1 MSLSRALPARCLL
14 VLTLATLA
22 ACTAQPLYREV
33 RKPAPGGGFYI
44 ERIRLQPGEKLEKPV
59 RSKTKQSAP
68 ALAQTS
74 ASGTLPEAKVGQE
87 LPSATPVSA
96 PSTAARADR
105 KPWWRFWGRKP
116 VEAPAKPVDDG
127 SYWIGEGVTG
137 KPKIV
142 ISLGEQ
148 VVRYYKGAELVG
160 LSPMSSGREGFQT
173 VVGKFAVSEKDEDH
187 KSSLY
192 GNYVD
197 QEGVVL
203 KEDVDVRKDPRPAGA
218 KFDGAD
224 MRWFMRITG
233 AIGMH
238 EGYLPGFP
246 ASHGCIRLPSRMA
259 KIFYEATPHGT
270 AVEIVP

>member
-1 MSLSRALPARCLL
+1 MNLSRVLPARCFL
-14 VLTLATLA
+14 VFIAATMA
-22 ACTAQPLYREV
+22 ACTTQPQYREV

-44 ERIRLQPGEKLEKPV
+44 ERIPLRPGEKLEKPA
-59 RSKTKQSAP
+59 RQAP
-68 ALAQTS
+68 
-74 ASGTLPEAKVGQE
+74 EKVKAAPTE
-87 LPSATPVSA
+87 T
-96 PSTAARADR
+96 PSTAAASQPVASAPVAEIPKEQTGK

-116 VEAPAKPVDDG
+116 VEEPAKPVDDG
-127 SYWIGEGVTG
+127 SYWIGDGVTG
-137 KPKIV
+137 KPKII
-142 ISLGEQ
+142 ISLSEQ
-148 VVRYYKGAELVG
+148 VVRFYKGGELVG
-160 LSPMSSGREGFQT
+160 LSPMSSGREGYKT
-173 VVGKFAVSEKDEDH
+173 VAGKFSISEKDEDH

-197 QEGVVL
+197 KDGVVL
-203 KEDVDVRKDPRPAGA
+203 KEDVDVRKDKKPEGA

-259 KIFYEATPHGT
+259 EIFYKATPHGT
-270 AVEIVP
+270 PVEIVP